1 MMHPKNEGLFS
12 SQVMSGGLKKS
23 EPSPRGKIDSYPYL
37 LSCIARIIFTLAY
50 LLFCI
55 CFAFRRENKN
65 CIVAL

>member
-1 MMHPKNEGLFS
+1 MMHLENEGLFS

-23 EPSPRGKIDSYPYL
+23 EPSPGGKIGSYPYL

-55 CFAFRRENKN
+55 YFAFTKENKN
-65 CIVAL
+65 